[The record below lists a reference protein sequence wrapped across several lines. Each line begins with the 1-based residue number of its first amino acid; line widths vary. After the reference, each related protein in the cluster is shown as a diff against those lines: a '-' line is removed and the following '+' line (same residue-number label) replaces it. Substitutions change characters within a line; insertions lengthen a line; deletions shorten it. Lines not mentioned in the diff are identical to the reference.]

1 MSLWD
6 SFKKKIEK
14 TTSGL
19 DFWDQEENKR
29 QRDFYAG
36 VQPTPQPA
44 PTPQGSSIRV
54 QSAPTQSRVVVAS
67 PQPQPSVS
75 VEPTKM
81 RDLQL
86 PDGRM
91 LSTVPKTPQDLVNE
105 GLNAGKSWEQI
116 SKDTGVDLQDVQ
128 NYSRSTRPNYG
139 IARIEKPKQSNW
151 NKFRDVLDANT
162 EADKWRRQE
171 GNDKRSP
178 SEPEKNIILE
188 NPGNIVSNTVGA
200 VPRMLNTAGNQIVEV
215 GYTAQQQFATQE
227 YSAATQAYIQ
237 AVKSKDQNAI
247 NETRERLNKASQ
259 RVSDINAMIDATK
272 SNYGDSGGLF
282 NAGTLYNKEDSEKGE
297 LKTAVRKIGAGTA
310 EGIFDVASLGLT
322 GVTGKQV
329 AKQGLKQTLK
339 ESTKVIAKNAALNT
353 AQGMASSIRQ
363 GGDLEDTLKSG
374 AVSGVAGTVFDVGL
388 ATAGGYGSRLIKFG
402 KDAPIP
408 DTPVKVRISEDLKT
422 APNIDP
428 ELSKVNVNDI
438 QFRSDTLGTDIDPKT
453 VAQYVKDIQEGKP
466 IDPLVVSRENG
477 QILLQDGKHRM
488 AALQALG
495 KEELPV
501 VYRKTPEP
509 VASNLPTV
517 QPSVDPAKI
526 VEPARGGTKSIA
538 EVLNNSSFLNR
549 PEVTQSLDDRLVK
562 QYNDMGVG
570 ITKETVQKLRQK
582 WGDDIAQKILERNK
596 DATNIDDWTGFLISQ
611 GRIMYGPPKVAIQ
624 PSKVIDTPKPVAPV
638 VEPKGRLTQLFES
651 APDAKVA
658 TPQQAREFV
667 GAVTQTATEGAQA
680 IDTLLRGRGS
690 SWEDFSRAIHEANR
704 SGVDP
709 SPEVQE
715 LYNKYIK
722 PSMDN
727 ARKFTGIET
736 GEQKWYL
743 PQTRAGVEKSY
754 QAGGTLVS
762 QIDTQDF
769 GFSKSR
775 TNAIPID
782 QLDHSPDA
790 FSRYFT
796 QTSSV
801 PYRKQLAVQDL
812 IEKEATKGNTL
823 SVEQASKAIDTQE
836 EIITQVKK
844 AVTTPGATKSGVENL
859 NLVDQIGK
867 VGEAKGKTRVEL
879 LDPKGQKLV
888 LGKGEELVKD
898 SSTIFKNM
906 TMVDDAGNNTN
917 VFDYSGME
925 RYRDADGLAYRMHSD
940 LFKQGSYDSQA
951 VRTAL
956 EEEFSTSNLDAD
968 TIKTVVDSAMN
979 RLRRI
984 DPDQTVEQIMD
995 AQRVE
1000 MAKAHKNIARE
1011 QFNDFLES
1019 HKFSDN
1025 TINKALNYHAQRML
1039 LNDQYARSIAQ
1050 RVTDG
1055 IVSTYYRGAL
1065 GLNPLSAFQNITENK
1080 RAVALFGTQDASK
1093 AMWKAARD
1101 SDITTR
1107 YGVNETKFGDVL
1119 EEKLGAGKKETLM
1132 NKADRTFFMAMFQ
1145 KTEAFKDATLLHGL
1159 EDKYIKQGL
1168 TGTEL
1173 TKAVLDDFNKYGIK
1187 YGQFG
1192 SVGYNKTKTG
1202 RLMFQFMQFQ
1212 LKDAQITLSEASKAI
1227 HGDRQAQKY
1236 VGRLMAANVP
1246 IYLAMS
1252 ALAGSSWQYV
1262 TGLTNPV
1269 QGTPVSADAGM
1280 DEKIVS
1286 KLPGGP
1292 FIDGMKDLYLAF
1304 REEQRNSNEE
1314 GRDFETGNIINN
1326 SIKKDAALL
1335 VPGGNQIFNKTGG
1348 FIADMKRGYNEQ
1360 STGEDPRARFA
1371 APDDPVNIARGLILG
1386 KYSTDQAREYFGTS
1400 GIAGDLPGRGGD
1412 RQFPVD
1418 QRFNDKI
1425 KQADGNKNEINRL
1438 IEGSREQQKAKSDF
1452 FKTNPNLEG
1461 VYKEMTKTTV
1471 NPETKK
1477 RESDVIS
1484 PEKWSKVYG
1493 DSSLK
1498 LYNFLK
1504 QKALANN
1511 KEFGDSIDPVYIL
1524 PSDEQVREVLNLRSR
1539 ATGDDIE
1546 REEILRATTG
1556 WYPAFEKAEQEY
1568 YKSIKDTVGGGDSD
1582 FANSPRKQKYLDLE
1596 YPAQSDLVTKY
1607 YQVKNENADAGKN
1620 FYKAN
1625 ADALS
1630 KDFAEYRTKRLEWI
1644 NAKREIEGFPP
1655 LSAEAF
1661 NNVTFG
1667 YEDDESKVAKELYYK
1682 TGSGSG
1688 YGYSSG
1694 GGSSGSYM
1702 RAGNFG
1708 QKRALNVPS
1717 VKIKVSKVKIQKR
1730 KRSANVKVQR
1740 NKK

>member
-1 MSLWD
+1 MSLWN

-14 TTSGL
+14 TASGL
-19 DFWDQEENKR
+19 DFWDQEENKQ

-54 QSAPTQSRVVVAS
+54 ESAPVQSRVTVAT
-67 PQPQPSVS
+67 PQPQPSIS
-75 VEPTKM
+75 VQPTQM
-81 RDLQL
+81 RELKL
-86 PDGRM
+86 PDGR
-91 LSTVPKTPQDLVNE
+91 SVSSIPDSPETLVNR
-105 GLNAGKSWEQI
+105 GLDAGKSWEQI
-116 SKDTGVDLQDVQ
+116 SKDTGVALEDVQ

-139 IARIEKPKQSNW
+139 VARIEKPKQSNW

-171 GNDKRSP
+171 GNDKRLP
-178 SEPEKNIILE
+178 SEPEKNITLE

-200 VPRMLNTAGNQIVEV
+200 VPRMFNTAANQIVEV

-227 YSAATQAYIQ
+227 YSAATKAYSE
-237 AVKSKDQNAI
+237 AVKSGDKAAI
-247 NETRERLNKASQ
+247 EETRKRANDAAERVGN
-259 RVSDINAMIDATK
+259 INAMIDATK
-272 SNYGDSGGLF
+272 ENYTENKGGLF

-310 EGIFDVASLGLT
+310 EGMFDVASLGLT

-329 AKQGLKQTLK
+329 AKQGIKQTLK
-339 ESTKVIAKNAALNT
+339 ESGKVIAKNAALNT
-353 AQGMASSIRQ
+353 AQGMASSVRQ

-374 AVSGVAGTVFDVGL
+374 AISGVAGTVFDVGL
-388 ATAGGYGSRLIKFG
+388 ASVGGYGSRMINFG

-428 ELSKVNVNDI
+428 ELSKVNVKDI
-438 QFRSDTLGTDIDPKT
+438 QFGSDTLGTDIDPKT

-509 VASNLPTV
+509 VANIAPT
-517 QPSVDPAKI
+517 PAQ
-526 VEPARGGTKSIA
+526 VLQGGEGAVVGKTQSIA
-538 EVLNNSSFLNR
+538 ELLPGIMDR
-549 PEVTQSLDDRLVK
+549 KAVTESLDTRLSK
-562 QYNDMGVG
+562 QYGV
-570 ITKETVQKLRQK
+570 TEQTVKKLRDGY
-582 WGDDIAQKILERNK
+582 GDEIAQTILARSS
-596 DATNIDDWTGFLISQ
+596 DATNIRDMNGFVISEA
-611 GRIMYGPPKVAIQ
+611 RKNYGPMKVKIQ
-624 PSKVIDTPKPVAPV
+624 PSQASMTPEAPAKVTPV
-638 VEPKGRLTQLFES
+638 VPENKGKLTQLFES

-709 SPEVQE
+709 SPEIQE

-743 PQTRAGVEKSY
+743 PQTRAGSAKDF

-769 GFSKSR
+769 GFSNKR
-775 TNAIPID
+775 TNAIPLD
-782 QLDHSPDA
+782 ELDHTPDA
-790 FSRYFT
+790 FTRYFT

-836 EIITQVKK
+836 EIMTQVKK

-917 VFDYSGME
+917 VFDYSGMG
-925 RYRDADGLAYRMHSD
+925 RYRDADGLAYRMHTD

-951 VRTAL
+951 VRSAL

-968 TIKTVVDSAMN
+968 TIKTVVDSAVR
-979 RLRRI
+979 RLQRI

-995 AQRVE
+995 IQRVE
-1000 MAKAHKNIARE
+1000 LAKAHKNIARE

-1019 HKFSDN
+1019 HKFSDK
-1025 TINKALNYHAQRML
+1025 TINDALNYHAQRML
-1039 LNDQYARSIAQ
+1039 LNDKYARSIAQ
-1050 RVTDG
+1050 RVTDT

-1080 RAVALFGTQDASK
+1080 RAVALFGTQEASR
-1093 AMWKAARD
+1093 AMWKATKD
-1101 SDITTR
+1101 MDITTR

-1119 EEKLGAGKKETLM
+1119 EEKLGAGAKETLT
-1132 NKADRTFFMAMFQ
+1132 NKADRLLFMRMFQ
-1145 KTEAFKDATLLHGL
+1145 KTEGFKDATLLHGL
-1159 EDKYIKQGL
+1159 EDKFVKQGL
-1168 TGTEL
+1168 TGTDL

-1202 RLMFQFMQFQ
+1202 RLLFQFMQFQ
-1212 LKDAQITLSEASKAI
+1212 LKDAQITLSEAGKAI

-1236 VGRLMAANVP
+1236 IGRLMAANVP

-1252 ALAGSSWQYV
+1252 ALSGSSWQYV

-1269 QGTPVSADAGM
+1269 QGTPVSNDAGM
-1280 DEKIVS
+1280 DEKVVS

-1292 FIDGMKDLYLAF
+1292 FVDGMKDLYLAF
-1304 REEQRNSNEE
+1304 REEQRSANEE
-1314 GRDFETGNIINN
+1314 GRDFETSKIVNN

-1348 FIADMKRGYNEQ
+1348 FISDMQRGYNEQ
-1360 STGEDPRARFA
+1360 SKGDDPRARFA
-1371 APDDPVNIARGLILG
+1371 APDDPINIARGLILG

-1412 RQFPVD
+1412 RLYPVD
-1418 QRFNDKI
+1418 QRYNDKI
-1425 KQADGNKNEINRL
+1425 KQADGNKDEINRL

-1452 FKTNPNLEG
+1452 FKANPNLDG

-1504 QKALANN
+1504 QKAEANN

-1524 PSDEQVREVLNLRSR
+1524 PSDEQVKEVLNLRSR

-1568 YKSIKDTVGGGDSD
+1568 YKSIKDTVASGDSD

-1596 YPAQSDLVTKY
+1596 YPAQSELVTKY
-1607 YQVKNENADAGKN
+1607 YQTKNENADAGKN

-1644 NAKREIEGFPP
+1644 NAKREIEGFAP

-1682 TGSGSG
+1682 LNSGSG
-1688 YGYSSG
+1688 YSG
-1694 GGSSGSYM
+1694 GGSGGSYM
-1702 RAGNFG
+1702 RAGDFG